1 MHDVKFTAI
10 CEPKA
15 DVAQIESIRLRISF
29 DAVEVNTSGEL
40 VVSFAHV
47 SYSREERRTLW
58 RDLLVDKPTSV
69 PWCVCGDFNVIMEPQ
84 ETRGGQPFGNT
95 EGQELLSFIEEAAV
109 FDAGFSGQV
118 IQEWNKT
125 SFRNVFDAVRAVEE
139 NVLCAESRVEHEDS
153 KAAQIELNKAQTELR
168 HAILIEEQFWSQ
180 KARVKWLRTGDS
192 NSKFF
197 HAKVKLQRVQG
208 AIHRVRNTNGDWVED
223 DEGSEML
230 HLILSLITREDNVAL
245 EGYPSME
252 EVKRAVFGMDGDS
265 AAGPD
270 CFIVLSRI
278 LANRVATL
286 LPKIVSPQQTGF
298 IKGRNI
304 RENFLLA
311 QEIITGIGKKTRG
324 GNVALKLDMSK
335 AYDRVDWMFLVT
347 VLHKFGFG
355 ERFIDM
361 MWRLVSNVW
370 FSVLINGLPHGF
382 FKSSRGLQQGDPLS
396 PSLFVIGTEITS
408 VLDTYQRAS
417 GQLVNAQKYGY
428 LMHPSTSPTRR
439 RVVERLTGF
448 CRHTFPVRYLGYPLY
463 FGRSKIIHY
472 GEMCQAIMG
481 RVLSWKSKFLS
492 SGEKIVLIKHVL
504 STIPLHL
511 LSAAVM
517 PEPVVHIIERAC
529 SNFLWGSRGG
539 DPKRHWI
546 RWF

>member
-1 MHDVKFTAI
+1 MHDVKFAAI

-29 DAVEVNTSGEL
+29 DAVEVNTSGDIWVFYSLPFTCSVVGRSSQHISLLVHHAWLPGEL

-84 ETRGGQPFGNT
+84 EMRGGQPFGNT

-109 FDAGFSGQV
+109 FDAGFSRQV

-125 SFRNVFDAVRAVEE
+125 SFMNVFDAVRAVEE

-208 AIHRVRNTNGDWVED
+208 AIH
-223 DEGSEML
+223 GSEML

-270 CFIVLSRI
+270 CFIGKFFTFAWDI
-278 LANRVATL
+278 LAQDVYNGANRVATL

-324 GNVALKLDMSK
+324 GNVALKLDMS
-335 AYDRVDWMFLVT
+335 
-347 VLHKFGFG
+347 
-355 ERFIDM
+355 
-361 MWRLVSNVW
+361 
-370 FSVLINGLPHGF
+370 
-382 FKSSRGLQQGDPLS
+382 
-396 PSLFVIGTEITS
+396 
-408 VLDTYQRAS
+408 
-417 GQLVNAQKYGY
+417 
-428 LMHPSTSPTRR
+428 
-439 RVVERLTGF
+439 
-448 CRHTFPVRYLGYPLY
+448 
-463 FGRSKIIHY
+463 
-472 GEMCQAIMG
+472 
-481 RVLSWKSKFLS
+481 
-492 SGEKIVLIKHVL
+492 
-504 STIPLHL
+504 
-511 LSAAVM
+511 
-517 PEPVVHIIERAC
+517 
-529 SNFLWGSRGG
+529 
-539 DPKRHWI
+539 
-546 RWF
+546 